1 MDALPIVR
9 SPGAAS
15 VDPIEPLRCRVGR
28 VPGYNRRSSPV
39 QFSPG
44 SRFGPYEVIAAIGA
58 GGMGENESEQGRTH
72 IHVVGLSNGNN
83 KVQIS
88 TTGGDF
94 PRWRR
99 DGKEIFYLT
108 PDRVLMAAAVKSEG
122 PSLQV
127 GSIERLFEIRPRLG
141 VGVGG
146 AASLSGRSFYEYD
159 VSEDGQRI
167 LVNTRLENDA
177 PVPITLIV
185 NWPGTTRK

>member
-1 MDALPIVR
+1 VDLPTRGQSIR
-9 SPGAAS
+9 A
-15 VDPIEPLRCRVGR
+15 RVSTDGR
-28 VPGYNRRSSPV
+28 WLAYSSD
-39 QFSPG
+39 
-44 SRFGPYEVIAAIGA
+44 
-58 GGMGENESEQGRTH
+58 ESGQGRTE
-72 IHVVGLSNGNN
+72 IHVVGLPNGYN

-127 GSIERLFEIRPRLG
+127 GNIERLFEIQPRLG

-146 AASLSGRSFYEYD
+146 AASLSG
-159 VSEDGQRI
+159 
-167 LVNTRLENDA
+167 
-177 PVPITLIV
+177 
-185 NWPGTTRK
+185 